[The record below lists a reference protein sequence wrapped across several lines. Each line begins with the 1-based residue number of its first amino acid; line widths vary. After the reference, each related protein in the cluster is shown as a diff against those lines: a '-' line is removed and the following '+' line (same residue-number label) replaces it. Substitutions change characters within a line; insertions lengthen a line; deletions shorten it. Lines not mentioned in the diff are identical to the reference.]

1 MAGICRGFGGFNNGD
16 NYYNEIRRDHRYK
29 LEDGVKLNLGF
40 SESANE
46 TIEKNFPAQRADAD
60 YFAFWCYTISCPVAL
75 VTLVL
80 HLFLHNLY
88 IFGVIGHILL
98 GLCLVSGGGVFWGDA
113 RLLFSEDDNLQ
124 EQYSFPENWRSDTYY
139 GLWLVVEW
147 VGVFACMLALMF
159 YAALLP
165 FYTSSCKKGRQNEEG
180 REIKEI

>member
-1 MAGICRGFGGFNNGD
+1 MAIAFCS
-16 NYYNEIRRDHRYK
+16 YNEIRRDHRYK

-40 SESANE
+40 SESAND

-88 IFGVIGHILL
+88 IFGIIVMQQISVCHNYLYHSFQGHILL

-147 VGVFACMLALMF
+147 VGVFACMLALV
-159 YAALLP
+159 
-165 FYTSSCKKGRQNEEG
+165 SDK
-180 REIKEI
+180 